1 MLLPIKRFFKVLFLL
16 NTITVFHGL
25 LTFKCLTYASTLP
38 FGCCFIMKVLF
49 IFGRMAVGVI
59 IDKFLFY
66 HKNL

>member
-1 MLLPIKRFFKVLFLL
+1 MLFLL

-49 IFGRMAVGVI
+49 ILGSMAVEVI